1 MLASSPTLPT
11 CAMSAELESRLLSFL
26 APWRCAPAWRVALSG
41 GLDSTVLLHLLVRLS
56 SREAVPPI
64 TAIYVHHGLQ
74 AVADAWP
81 AHCQRFCDELGVPLQ
96 VARVRVDDG
105 ASLERAAR
113 DARYG
118 VFTAALGE
126 GECLLTGQH
135 RDDQAETVLF
145 RLFRGAGVR
154 GLSGMAASRPLGA
167 GMLLRPLLGIT
178 RAELERYA
186 RNEGLS
192 WVEDPSNACD
202 DHDRNYLRNQV
213 LPGIV
218 QRWPAAVETIARGA
232 EHLAEAAG
240 LLGELAQN
248 DLHQAGARN
257 EYIGMPLPSLAIAAL
272 AELSEP
278 RQRNALRHWLAPLA
292 RLPDSAHWA
301 GWQDLRDAREDAEP
315 IWRLADGEL
324 RRAHGR
330 LWWLAK
336 SWFGFVPSDQAWR
349 DPSQPLL
356 LPTNGSLHFEGAPP
370 SGPLVVRYR
379 QGGETMTLVGRGSR
393 DLKRLLNEAAI
404 PAFLRGRLP
413 LLWRADELL
422 GVALLP
428 GLRVEVGQ
436 GWTLRW
442 TPPTNDSGLS

>member
-1 MLASSPTLPT
+1 
-11 CAMSAELESRLLSFL
+11 MSADFESRLLSFL
-26 APWRCAPAWRVALSG
+26 APWRNASAWRVALSG
-41 GLDSTVLLHLLVRLS
+41 GLDSTVLLHLLVQIA
-56 SREAVPPI
+56 SRKALPPI
-64 TAIYVHHGLQ
+64 SAIHVHHGLQ
-74 AVADAWP
+74 VAADAWP
-81 AHCQRFCDELGVPLQ
+81 EHCQRFCDSLGVPMR
-96 VARVRVDDG
+96 VVRVQVDEG

-113 DARYG
+113 EARYAA
-118 VFTAALGE
+118 FTEALGE

-145 RLFRGAGVR
+145 RMFRGAGVR

-167 GMLLRPLLGIT
+167 GQLLRPLLDFT
-178 RAELERYA
+178 RQALEAYA
-186 RNEGLS
+186 RQHGLS
-192 WVEDPSNACD
+192 WVEDPSNSSD
-202 DHDRNYLRNQV
+202 DYDRNYLRNRI

-218 QRWPAAVETIARGA
+218 QRWPSAVESIARSA
-232 EHLAEAAG
+232 EHLAEAEA

-248 DLHQAGARN
+248 DLVAAGARS
-257 EYIGMPLPSLAIAAL
+257 EYIGMQLPSLSLAAL

-301 GWQDLRDAREDAEP
+301 GWRDLRDARADAEP

-330 LWWLAK
+330 LWWLANP
-336 SWFGFVPSDQAWR
+336 WLGFVPKNQAW
-349 DPSQPLL
+349 DLGSEALS
-356 LPTNGSLHFEGAPP
+356 LPGNGSLHFDGDPP
-370 SGPLVVRYR
+370 GGPLEVRYR
-379 QGGETMTLVGRGSR
+379 QGGEVISLFDRGRR

-428 GLRVEVGQ
+428 GLRVEAGQ

>member
-1 MLASSPTLPT
+1 
-11 CAMSAELESRLLSFL
+11 MSADFQSRLLSFL
-26 APWRCAPAWRVALSG
+26 TPWRSAPAWRVALSG
-41 GLDSTVLLHLLVRLS
+41 GLDSTVLLHLLAQLAARDAL
-56 SREAVPPI
+56 PPI
-64 TAIYVHHGLQ
+64 SAIHVHHGLQ

-81 AHCQRFCDELGVPLQ
+81 EHCQRFCDSLGVPLQ
-96 VARVRVDDG
+96 VTYVQVDDG

-113 DARYG
+113 EAR
-118 VFTAALGE
+118 FAAFAAALGE

-167 GMLLRPLLGIT
+167 GVLLRPLLGAG

-186 RNEGLS
+186 RSHGLS
-192 WVEDPSNACD
+192 WVEDPSNASD
-202 DHDRNYLRNQV
+202 DYDRNYLRNRV

-218 QRWPAAVETIARGA
+218 QRWPAAVEIIARSAG
-232 EHLAEAAG
+232 HLAEADG

-248 DLHQAGARN
+248 DLISAGARN
-257 EYIGMPLPSLAIAAL
+257 EYIGMQLPSLAIAAL
-272 AELSEP
+272 TELSEP

-330 LWWLAK
+330 LWWLANP
-336 SWFGFVPSDQAWR
+336 WLGFVSTNQTWR
-349 DPSQPLL
+349 DPLQPLS
-356 LPTNGSLHFEGAPP
+356 LPDNGSLRFDGKPP
-370 SGPLVVRYR
+370 GGPLEVRYR
-379 QGGETMTLVGRGSR
+379 EGGEVMLLAGRGSR
-393 DLKRLLNEAAI
+393 APQRPLQQAAV

-428 GLRVEVGQ
+428 DLRVEAGQ

>member
-1 MLASSPTLPT
+1 
-11 CAMSAELESRLLSFL
+11 MSAELESRLLSLL
-26 APWRCAPAWRVALSG
+26 APWCAAPAWHVAFSG
-41 GLDSTVLLHLLVRLS
+41 GLDSTVLLHLLAGLARRQPLPPLS
-56 SREAVPPI
+56 
-64 TAIYVHHGLQ
+64 AIHVHHGLQ

-81 AHCQRFCDELGVPLQ
+81 EHCQRFCDGIGVPLRVTRVQ
-96 VARVRVDDG
+96 VDGG

-113 DARYG
+113 EARYASL
-118 VFTAALGE
+118 TAALGE

-154 GLSGMAASRPLGA
+154 GLSGMAACRPLGA
-167 GMLLRPLLGIT
+167 GMLLRPLLGIS

-186 RNEGLS
+186 RRHGLG
-192 WVEDPSNACD
+192 WVDDPSNACD
-202 DHDRNYLRNQV
+202 DYDRNYLRNHV
-213 LPGIV
+213 VPGIV
-218 QRWPAAVETIARGA
+218 QRWPSAVETIARSA
-232 EHLAEAAG
+232 EHLAEADG
-240 LLGELAQN
+240 LLAELAQN
-248 DLHQAGARN
+248 DLVSAGARD
-257 EYIGMPLPSLAIAAL
+257 EYIGMQLPSLAVAAL
-272 AELSEP
+272 AQLSEP

-301 GWQDLRDAREDAEP
+301 GWRDLRDAREDAEP

-330 LWWLAK
+330 LWWLANP
-336 SWFGFVPSDQAWR
+336 WLGFVPANQSWR
-349 DPSQPLL
+349 DPSQVLS
-356 LPTNGSLHFEGAPP
+356 LPGNGELRFDGEAPK
-370 SGPLVVRYR
+370 GPLEVRYR
-379 QGGETMTLVGRGSR
+379 QGGEVMALVGRGSR
-393 DLKRLLNEAAI
+393 DLKRLLNEAAV

-428 GLRVEVGQ
+428 GLRVEAGQ